1 MLHDPAALA
10 TLEPNQALVRTL
22 LGLRGKLGAEVIGVL
37 RTLLRQVVEDITR
50 RLRTDFVN
58 ALQGRRNRFR
68 RSALRSA
75 QNFDWRATLHAN
87 LKHYDPA
94 RKQLVI
100 ERVLFNARTRRA
112 LPWEVILCVDQSG
125 SMTDSVMY
133 AAIVAG
139 ILAGLPGVRVKLVV
153 FDTAVVDL
161 TQMAHDPVEVLL
173 TVQLG
178 GGTDI
183 GRAMRYCEQCVDQ
196 PHRSVVA
203 LISDFFEG
211 MPIGPL
217 LDSVRRMAEARV
229 TLLGLAALDETGTAV
244 YDRDMAQRLGNL
256 ACMSPRS
263 RRRILPNGWRR

>member
-139 ILAGLPGVRVKLVV
+139 ILAGC
-153 FDTAVVDL
+153 
-161 TQMAHDPVEVLL
+161 PVCASSWWSSIPQWS
-173 TVQLG
+173 T
-178 GGTDI
+178 
-183 GRAMRYCEQCVDQ
+183 
-196 PHRSVVA
+196 
-203 LISDFFEG
+203 
-211 MPIGPL
+211 
-217 LDSVRRMAEARV
+217 
-229 TLLGLAALDETGTAV
+229 
-244 YDRDMAQRLGNL
+244 
-256 ACMSPRS
+256 
-263 RRRILPNGWRR
+263 